1 MKKIIGLIVVCMMIT
16 ACSHTDKS
24 KNEVVNLDAQ
34 FDTFKTGFI
43 EDLWKAFPSW
53 ASAEGMHDYDHILTI
68 PNDSYRN
75 EVIQFLDSSK
85 ARLSRFNL
93 KSLSGGNTTDYYL
106 IRDFID
112 GQYFQLNELKSYE
125 WNPSQYN
132 LGGQFFTV
140 LNYRDHSLEKR
151 LQNISEKLK
160 AVGDFYTTARNEITA
175 PTLVHTNLAIQQL
188 KGSINVFDKAIRDSL
203 DVSSLNDSEKNE
215 ITLLVDSAVAS
226 INGFVGWLE
235 NELKPQVERGERSI
249 DFRLGTDLY
258 EKKFKHNMSSTFTA
272 REIYQKAIER
282 KNDLHEKMF
291 ALTNKMWSKYL
302 PESKMPEWKEDA
314 IRMMIDTLSGIH
326 AHRDSF
332 IVTIRKQIPEL
343 EQFVIEND
351 LMTLDPE
358 KPLVVRATPEYMR
371 GVAGAS
377 ISAPGPYD
385 SEAETYYNVTPL
397 DHYSPE
403 QAESYL
409 REYNQYMLQILNIH
423 EAIPGHYTQLI
434 YSNQSPSLIKSILG
448 NGAMIEGWAV
458 YSELMMLENGY
469 GNHSDELWL
478 MYYKWNL
485 RTVCNTILDYSV
497 HVLSMNE
504 EEALQLLMKEAFQQE
519 EEARGKWRRV
529 QLSSV
534 QLCSYFT
541 GFYEIMELRK
551 ELQKR
556 KGESFDLK
564 AFHEEFL
571 SYGSAP
577 VKYIRQLML
586 K

>member
-1 MKKIIGLIVVCMMIT
+1 MKNIIVVLVICF
-16 ACSHTDKS
+16 ALFSCSQS
-24 KNEVVNLDAQ
+24 ENKNDETTNQDAQ
-34 FDTFKTGFI
+34 FEVFKTEFI
-43 EDLWKAFPSW
+43 DQLWTTFPSW
-53 ASAEGMHDYDHILTI
+53 AAGEGMHDYDQELTV
-68 PNDSYRN
+68 PDESNRAA
-75 EVIQFLDSSK
+75 VRLFLDSSK
-85 ARLSRFNL
+85 ARLNRF
-93 KSLSGGNTTDYYL
+93 KIESITGGNTTDYYL

-112 GQYFQLNELKSYE
+112 GQYFNVNEMKSHE

-140 LNYRDHSLEKR
+140 LNYREHSIDQR
-151 LQNISEKLK
+151 LQNISAKLDHVK
-160 AVGDFYTTARNEITA
+160 DYYSAAKEQIKS
-175 PTLVHTNLAIQQL
+175 PTLVHTNLAIQQIR
-188 KGSINVFDKAIRDSL
+188 GSISVFDQSIRDSL
-203 DVSSLNDSEKNE
+203 KYSTLKESEKKTIN
-215 ITLLVDSAVAS
+215 TKLDSAIAV
-226 INGFVGWLE
+226 INQFATWLE
-235 NELKPQVERGERSI
+235 VDLMPLVESGERAI
-249 DFRLGTDLY
+249 DFRLGADLY
-258 EKKFKHNMSSTFTA
+258 EKKFKHNMSSSFSA

-282 KNDLHEKMF
+282 KNDLHGKMF
-291 ALTNKMWSKYL
+291 ALTQKMWPKYMADT
-302 PESKMPEWKEDA
+302 KMPEWREDA
-314 IRMMIDTLSGIH
+314 IKMMIDTLSSIH

-332 IVTIRKQIPEL
+332 IVTIRKQIPQL
-343 EQFVIEND
+343 ERFVTEND
-351 LMTLDPE
+351 LLTLDPE
-358 KPLVVRATPEYMR
+358 KPLIVRATPEYMR
-371 GVAGAS
+371 GIAGAS

-397 DHYSPE
+397 DGYTPE

-409 REYNQYMLQILNIH
+409 REYNQYVLQILNIH

-448 NGAMIEGWAV
+448 NGAMMEGWAV

-469 GNHSDELWL
+469 GKNSDELWL

-541 GFYEIMELRK
+541 GFYEIMDLRGELK
-551 ELQKR
+551 KR
-556 KGESFDLK
+556 KGTDFDLK
-564 AFHEEFL
+564 TFHEEFL

-577 VKYIRQLML
+577 VKYIRLLML